1 MRLQDE
7 ARAAQL
13 LQACACSMGHGSS
26 GGCKLGSIITP
37 GDLSCHLP
45 TVSGPFSRERA
56 SLHGLPQPQLGFGFS
71 LALYSPPGY
80 VCISSSPQPT
90 SSAPQISMIPL
101 SSAIMPS
108 HVQGKKSLVARA
120 AQHQAQ
126 QKAQVMTPALSR
138 AQDYAHTLLSLV
150 ISACFP

>member
-1 MRLQDE
+1 
-7 ARAAQL
+7 
-13 LQACACSMGHGSS
+13 MGHGSS

-37 GDLSCHLP
+37 GDLSCRLP
-45 TVSGPFSRERA
+45 TVSGPFSWERA

-126 QKAQVMTPALSR
+126 QKAQVMSPSPQQGSGLRPYTP
-138 AQDYAHTLLSLV
+138 LLGHFILFSIKTTPSL
-150 ISACFP
+150 P